1 MRTGRRRD
9 LPEAGAPLARP
20 LNLIHTTN
28 SPNPCSTR
36 APARLM
42 LSIHDPDGLPIGD
55 TFRLLRG
62 DLSPLEYLLLRRAA
76 NASTKST

>member
-1 MRTGRRRD
+1 
-9 LPEAGAPLARP
+9 
-20 LNLIHTTN
+20 
-28 SPNPCSTR
+28 
-36 APARLM
+36 M

-76 NASTKST
+76 NASTKCT